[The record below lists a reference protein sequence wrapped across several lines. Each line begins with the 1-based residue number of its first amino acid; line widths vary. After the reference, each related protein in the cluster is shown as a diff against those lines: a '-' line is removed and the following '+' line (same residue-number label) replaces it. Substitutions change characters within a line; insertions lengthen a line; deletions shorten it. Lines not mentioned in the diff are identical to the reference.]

1 MDEFTDSSLKPD
13 DPTENNKRLI
23 VMGDRVLI
31 APDEGE
37 ERNEVGL
44 YLPRSVTDRE
54 SVQGGRIV
62 AKGPGIPLA
71 EPGLSETEIWKE
83 TNREV
88 RHLPMQ
94 VEVGD
99 YALFL
104 RKVAV
109 EIKFEGKKYLV
120 APQSA
125 LLLLVREEDEPQL

>member
-1 MDEFTDSSLKPD
+1 MEELPPSWETAEPGDGT
-13 DPTENNKRLI
+13 KRLL

-54 SVQGGRIV
+54 SVQGGRVV

-71 EPGLSETEIWKE
+71 EPGLSEDIWKE
-83 TNREV
+83 SQREV

-94 VEVGD
+94 VELGD

-104 RKVAV
+104 RKAAV

-120 APQSA
+120 VPQSA
-125 LLLLVREEDEPQL
+125 LLLLVRDKDTAEED